1 MFIQWIAKIF
11 VAFNSN
17 TKPIHVSLGVAMGLL
32 LALIP
37 ATLPLTPPLN
47 LLWFVLFF
55 ITFFLKINQ
64 AVETVFMAIFK
75 CLAWL
80 AYPLTSLLGELILT
94 RPELQGFYTWLAS
107 VPVMYF
113 TGWSH
118 TLVAGGLVAG
128 IVLFIPVTLLF
139 NLLLR
144 VYRDKWREKIANSKL
159 VRGFQQLPLVK
170 QVGGMLKSAV
180 DFYQGIR

>member
-17 TKPIHVSLGVAMGLL
+17 TKPLQVSLGVAMGLL

-37 ATLPLTPPLN
+37 ATLPLTPPVN
-47 LLWFVLFF
+47 LLWFFLFF

-75 CLAWL
+75 CLTWL
-80 AYPLTSLLGELILT
+80 LYPLTSRLGEFILT
-94 RPELQGFYTWLAS
+94 QPALQGFFTWLQEI
-107 VPVMYF
+107 PVMYF

-118 TLVAGGLVAG
+118 TLVTGGLAAG
-128 IVLFIPVTLLF
+128 IILFIPVTMLF
-139 NLLLR
+139 NILLR

-159 VRGFQQLPLVK
+159 VKGFQQLPLVK
-170 QVGGMLKSAV
+170 QVGMLFKSAV